1 MSYLINSIRRDF
13 NSAIHTCAA
22 CCLLPATCGSHASPE
37 PHSRRNFTDGSLEH
51 SLYRT
56 TPNLIYVSKVG
67 QAAWEEFALLDATGL
82 TPLDILEMK
91 TLNDAQFL
99 NREATMGTVPPRWP
113 S

>member
-13 NSAIHTCAA
+13 NSATHTCAA
-22 CCLLPATCGSHASPE
+22 CYLRFPRQPRAPFAQEFHRWVAG
-37 PHSRRNFTDGSLEH
+37 R

-56 TPNLIYVSKVG
+56 APNLIYVSKVG
-67 QAAWEEFALLDATGL
+67 QAEWEEFALLDAAGL